1 MHKNKE
7 MDDIKKGKEV
17 IIIKVR
23 LVVTF
28 RRRNGAMITMGS
40 IERFLVS
47 GKVLFLLQVVVIGR
61 LTCNNYKETIHQDT
75 HLFCV
80 VFCICVLLQ
89 GNTVKKTHNILFT
102 ILYVCMYFKDDIQ
115 VRKEEEKKS
124 FNS

>member
-28 RRRNGAMITMGS
+28 GRRNGGMITMGS

-47 GKVLFLLQVVVIGR
+47 VKVLFLPQVVVTGR
-61 LTCNNYKETIHQDT
+61 LTYSNYKETIHQDT

-89 GNTVKKTHNILFT
+89 GNTVKKTQYIVHYSLRVYEF
-102 ILYVCMYFKDDIQ
+102 
-115 VRKEEEKKS
+115 
-124 FNS
+124 